1 MRIQNVS
8 EKFQAFLASFIFFY
22 VPLEN
27 DYFTIVLPVLGSQ
40 VIKYPLFLSYFDQVI
55 MTTVVA
61 FILEAVRFRIKY
73 GQDHPT
79 DEEGEELQMLL

>member
-1 MRIQNVS
+1 MSNQNVS
-8 EKFQAFLASFIFFY
+8 ETFQVFLASFIFFY

-27 DYFTIVLPVLGSQ
+27 NYFPIFLPVLGSQ

-73 GQDHPT
+73 GQEHPT

>member
-1 MRIQNVS
+1 M
-8 EKFQAFLASFIFFY
+8 
-22 VPLEN
+22 PLEN
-27 DYFTIVLPVLGSQ
+27 NYFTIVLPVLGSQ

-73 GQDHPT
+73 GQEHPA
-79 DEEGEELQMLL
+79 DEEGEELQILL